1 MAYSVYALGGT
12 HEVAPSIT
20 DFVTNNMSGWSA
32 TDVAAGAGQNA
43 CDVTIPA
50 GTNSV
55 SRTIHILADN
65 SSARTSDNR
74 ATENRVEFGFLN
86 DDPVSDDAVL
96 YSPCVPT
103 GNGTTDVAPRYATKL
118 HMFGGTEGDATWI
131 AGVIEYTYNRYR
143 HFYVGRIDR
152 YGDYNDGIV
161 LSVSNYRNYAT
172 IRDDF
177 ANFDSTKHRHLFS
190 GYDQPYSSLK
200 RRPHCGGLLLSHADD
215 PHTWRYFD
223 GAEGGGYPPD
233 TDGYGTGQ
241 EVFGG
246 PGDGPVDGWI
256 RSGYAPTGS
265 ASLITPITLFGNYDD
280 GAGGRFYRALG
291 RPLGVGVVSMKNLVA
306 EQQIQIGTE
315 NWRVFP
321 SAHLNLSM
329 RKGTG
334 SYPTYW
340 TWEEPTG
347 LVGFAYKE

>member
-1 MAYSVYALGGT
+1 MAYAVYALGGT
-12 HEVAPSIT
+12 HEVAPSVT
-20 DFVTNNMSGWSA
+20 DFVTNNMSGWTA
-32 TDVAAGAGQNA
+32 TNGSAGAGQNT

-55 SRTIHILADN
+55 SRTINILADN
-65 SSARTSDNR
+65 NSALTATERE
-74 ATENRVEFGFLN
+74 TENRVEISFSGGN
-86 DDPVSDDAVL
+86 PVTDKAVC
-96 YSPCVPT
+96 YSPVVPT
-103 GNGTTDVAPRYATKL
+103 GNGETDAAPRYATKL
-118 HMFGGTEGDATWI
+118 HMFGGTVGDATWI

-143 HFYVGRIDR
+143 HFYIGRIDR
-152 YGDYNDGIV
+152 YGSYDDGIV
-161 LSVSNYRNYAT
+161 LSVSNYANRAPV
-172 IRDDF
+172 RDYF
-177 ANFDSTKHRHLFS
+177 GYFDSRRHRHLFS
-190 GYDQPYSSLK
+190 GYDRAYSDNKKRPY
-200 RRPHCGGLLLSHADD
+200 CGGLLLSHPDD

-223 GAEGGGYPPD
+223 GAVGSGNPPD

-246 PGDGPVDGWI
+246 PNDGPVDGWI
-256 RSGYAPTGS
+256 RSGHAPTGT
-265 ASLITPITLFGNYDD
+265 ASLITPVVLFGNYDD

-291 RPLGVGVVSMKNLVA
+291 SPLGVGVVSMKNLVP

-329 RKGTG
+329 REGTG
-334 SYPTYW
+334 DYPTYW